1 MQVSS
6 STIALTLLKGTP
18 ASTGLNLPPEQAA
31 PAKFQPTVVG
41 EEDPE
46 LTASMRAYAQGLV
59 PEHTHRALQV
69 ADRVMGMLSRIEEG
83 QLSPLDPE
91 VVNEFNNGSLGN
103 DADPRMEFAGVFPGA
118 EIASRMGQ
126 EAPST
131 GDTKFL
137 DRRDA
142 MATAYHFG
150 MDFAEMM
157 RSVAQGIGSAARD
170 AQGTIYGLSSSGVFR
185 PDEQADKLMMENGND
200 QLVLDMQNMETLG
213 SGLAKHFSFDKAP
226 ATSAAHDGKLSAISI
241 THGTYGKIMDI
252 SEDGA
257 VTLYDAQGNGFS
269 AEEYNAANPNERIP
283 ELHNDLVDLADRQAR
298 RDAAVEAYSRT
309 GKSLPDWKPVALL

>member
-6 STIALTLLKGTP
+6 SNIALTLLKGTP
-18 ASTGLNLPPEQAA
+18 TSTVASLPLEQA
-31 PAKFQPTVVG
+31 PAKFEPTVVG

-46 LTASMRAYAQGLV
+46 LTAAMTAYAEGHV
-59 PEHTHRALQV
+59 PEHIQRAIQV
-69 ADRVMGMLSRIEEG
+69 ADRVMGMMSRIDEG

-91 VVNEFNNGSLGN
+91 VVNEFNGGSLRN
-103 DADPRMEFAGVFPGA
+103 TSDPRMEFAGVFPGA

-126 EAPST
+126 KAPST
-131 GDTKFL
+131 GDTNFL

-142 MATAYHFG
+142 MVTAYHFG

-170 AQGTIYGLSSSGVFR
+170 AQGTIYGLSSSGEFR

-213 SGLAKHFSFDKAP
+213 SGLAKNFSFDKVA
-226 ATSAAHDGKLSAISI
+226 ATGAAYDGKLSAISI

-252 SEDGA
+252 SKDGA

-269 AEEYNAANPNERIP
+269 AEEYNAANLNERIP
-283 ELHNDLVDLADRQAR
+283 ELHNDLVELGDRQLQR
-298 RDAAVEAYSRT
+298 AAAIEAFSRA
-309 GKSLPDWKPVALL
+309 GKSLPDWKPIALL